1 MELRHLRYF
10 IAVAEEL
17 HFSRAAD
24 RLHMAQ
30 PPLSQQIQQLEAEL
44 GVALLHRRTKRQ
56 VQLTE
61 AGQVFLQA
69 AYQLLAQLEQAVRA
83 TQRTGRGELGQLVV
97 GFTSSV
103 AYDILPSLLQRFREQ
118 YPSVR
123 LVLQELTTSQQEQ
136 ALRDGRIQVGFGH
149 PPIDEDELNLVC
161 ILQEA
166 LVVALPDGHPL
177 AQKPQVSVRSLANEP
192 FILFPRP
199 LGPGLYDQIVS
210 LCQRANFSPQ
220 VAQEAIQMQT
230 IIGLVSG
237 GMGIALV
244 PASMQNL
251 QRAGVAYRPLQE
263 STPLVETA
271 VIWRKADPSPTV
283 QAFLHCVSTCYP
295 LQQASS
301 VSAID

>member
-17 HFSRAAD
+17 HFSRAAE

-44 GVALLHRRTKRQ
+44 GVELLHRRTKRQ

-61 AGQVFLQA
+61 AGQVFLQE
-69 AYQLLAQLEQAVRA
+69 AYQLLAQLEQAIHR
-83 TQRTGRGELGQLVV
+83 TQRTGRGEEGHLVV

-103 AYDILPSLLQRFREQ
+103 AYDILPSLLQRFRAE
-118 YPSVR
+118 YPAVR

-136 ALRDGRIQVGFGH
+136 AFQDGRIQVGFGH
-149 PPIDEDELNLVC
+149 PPINEEELNLTC
-161 ILQEA
+161 ILQES
-166 LVVALPDGHPL
+166 LIVALPDRHLL

-192 FILFPRP
+192 FILFPRA
-199 LGPGLYDQIVS
+199 LGSGLYDQILS
-210 LCQRANFSPQ
+210 LCQQANFSPQ

-237 GMGIALV
+237 GMGIAIV

-251 QRAGVAYRPLQE
+251 QRVGVVYRPIE
-263 STPLVETA
+263 ETTPLVETA
-271 VIWRKADPSPTV
+271 VIWRKTDSSPV
-283 QAFLHCVSTCYP
+283 LQAFLRCVIEQS
-295 LQQASS
+295 
-301 VSAID
+301 